1 MPLDPNV
8 IVGTI
13 LGGLIS
19 GIIGVLLEHLRV
31 KNEARK
37 KHFHDLKENCIR
49 PLKNE
54 LTSVLNCFKR
64 FEERSVT
71 SGTYREP

>member
-1 MPLDPNV
+1 MSLDPNV
-8 IVGTI
+8 IAGAI

-19 GIIGVLLEHLRV
+19 GFIGVLLEHLRV

-37 KHFHDLKENCIR
+37 KHFHDLKESCIR

-54 LTSVLNCFKR
+54 LTSISNSFTR
-64 FEERSVT
+64 FEEKLIRPT
-71 SGTYREP
+71 DL

>member
-1 MPLDPNV
+1 MSLDPNV
-8 IVGTI
+8 IAGTI
-13 LGGLIS
+13 LRGLIS
-19 GIIGVLLEHLRV
+19 EAIGVLLEHPRV

-37 KHFHDLKENCIR
+37 KHFHDLKESCIR

-54 LTSVLNCFKR
+54 FASILNCFKR

>member
-8 IVGTI
+8 IAGTI

-19 GIIGVLLEHLRV
+19 GAIGVLLEHLRV

-37 KHFHDLKENCIR
+37 KHFHDLKR
-49 PLKNE
+49 VAY
-54 LTSVLNCFKR
+54 VL
-64 FEERSVT
+64 
-71 SGTYREP
+71 